1 MESMTEQETRQR
13 QRARFE
19 RLAHVVVEP
28 LHRYLLRR
36 TSADM
41 VEDILSETLLVLW
54 RRIDDVPGLGT
65 GSVSDPPP
73 DPDDVLPW
81 SYGVARGCLSNA
93 RRADGRRLRL
103 VERLIRTQEHS
114 PAGAADHSD
123 LHAALDALA
132 AQDREVLQLWAWEG
146 LAPRQ
151 IAEATGLT
159 SNAVSIRL
167 HRAKKKLAAQLG
179 RKDAERPG
187 HKRDEG
193 RSSQ

>member
-1 MESMTEQETRQR
+1 MTEDEARQR

-19 RLAHVVVEP
+19 GLAHVVVEP

-41 VEDILSETLLVLW
+41 VDDILAETMLVLW
-54 RRIDDVPGLGT
+54 RRIDVVPGLGPAP
-65 GSVSDPPP
+65 GSPP

-81 SYGVARGCLSNA
+81 CYGVARGCLANA

-103 VERLIRTQEHS
+103 VDRLIRMQEQQ
-114 PAGAADHSD
+114 PAGGADHSD
-123 LHAALDALA
+123 LHAALAALGA
-132 AQDREVLQLWAWEG
+132 LDREVVRLWAWEG
-146 LAPRQ
+146 LTPRQ

-167 HRAKKKLAAQLG
+167 HRAKKKLAEQLV
-179 RKDAERPG
+179 RKHDEPSG

-193 RSSQ
+193 RSGQ

>member
-1 MESMTEQETRQR
+1 MESMTEEESRQR

-41 VEDILSETLLVLW
+41 VDDILAEAMLVLW
-54 RRIDDVPGLGT
+54 RRIDDVPGLGSAP
-65 GSVSDPPP
+65 GSLP

-81 SYGVARGCLSNA
+81 CYGVARGCLANA

-103 VERLIRTQEHS
+103 VERLIRTQEQQ
-114 PAGAADHSD
+114 PAGVADHSD
-123 LHAALDALA
+123 LHAALAALGA
-132 AQDREVLQLWAWEG
+132 LDREVVRLWAWEG

-167 HRAKKKLAAQLG
+167 HRAKKKLAEQLR
-179 RKDAERPG
+179 RKHDEPSG

-193 RSSQ
+193 RSGQ

>member
-1 MESMTEQETRQR
+1 M
-13 QRARFE
+13 
-19 RLAHVVVEP
+19 VVEP

-41 VEDILSETLLVLW
+41 VDDILAEAMLVLW
-54 RRIDDVPGLGT
+54 RRIDDVPGLG
-65 GSVSDPPP
+65 SAPASLPDLDPDPDP
-73 DPDDVLPW
+73 DLDPDLDPDDVLPW
-81 SYGVARGCLSNA
+81 CYGVARGCLANA

-103 VERLIRTQEHS
+103 VERLIRTQEEQ
-114 PAGAADHSD
+114 PAGVADHSD
-123 LHAALDALA
+123 LHAALASLGAL
-132 AQDREVLQLWAWEG
+132 DREVVRLWAWEG

-167 HRAKKKLAAQLG
+167 HRAKTKLAEQLR
-179 RKDAERPG
+179 RKHDEPSG

-193 RSSQ
+193 RSGQ

>member
-1 MESMTEQETRQR
+1 MTEEESRQR

-41 VEDILSETLLVLW
+41 VDDILAEAMLVLW
-54 RRIDDVPGLGT
+54 RRIDDVPGLG
-65 GSVSDPPP
+65 SEP
-73 DPDDVLPW
+73 DSLPGPDDVLPW
-81 SYGVARGCLSNA
+81 CYGVARGCLANA
-93 RRADGRRLRL
+93 RRADGRRLRV
-103 VERLIRTQEHS
+103 VERLIRTQEQQS
-114 PAGAADHSD
+114 AEVADYSD
-123 LHAALDALA
+123 LHAALAALGA
-132 AQDREVLQLWAWEG
+132 LDREVVRLWAWEG

-167 HRAKKKLAAQLG
+167 HRAKRKLAEQLR
-179 RKDAERPG
+179 RKHDEPSG
-187 HKRDEG
+187 HKKVEG
-193 RSSQ
+193 RSGQ

>member
-1 MESMTEQETRQR
+1 MTEQEARR
-13 QRARFE
+13 MRRARFE

-36 TSADM
+36 ASADL
-41 VEDILSETLLVLW
+41 VEDILSETMLVLW
-54 RRIDDVPGLGT
+54 RRIDDVPGLGRDSVT
-65 GSVSDPPP
+65 GP

-81 SYGVARGCLSNA
+81 CYGVARGCLANA

-103 VERLIRTQEHS
+103 VERLIRTHERA

-123 LHAALDALA
+123 LYAALDGLTE
-132 AQDREVLQLWAWEG
+132 QEREVVRLWAWEG

-167 HRAKKKLAAQLG
+167 HRAKKRLAAQLG
-179 RKDAERPG
+179 RKEAGRSG
-187 HKRDEG
+187 HRSDEG
-193 RSSQ
+193 RSSR

>member
-1 MESMTEQETRQR
+1 MTEEESRQR

-19 RLAHVVVEP
+19 GLARVVVEP

-41 VEDILSETLLVLW
+41 VDDVLAEAMLVLW
-54 RRIDDVPGLGT
+54 RRIDDVPGLGPAPR
-65 GSVSDPPP
+65 SLP

-81 SYGVARGCLSNA
+81 CYGVARGCLANA

-103 VERLIRTQEHS
+103 VERLMRTQEQQS
-114 PAGAADHSD
+114 AGVADHSE
-123 LHAALDALA
+123 LHAALAALGA
-132 AQDREVLQLWAWEG
+132 VDREVVRLWAWEG
-146 LAPRQ
+146 LAPGQ

-167 HRAKKKLAAQLG
+167 HRAKKKLAEQLR
-179 RKDAERPG
+179 RKHDEPSG
-187 HKRDEG
+187 HKSDEG
-193 RSSQ
+193 RSGQ

>member
-1 MESMTEQETRQR
+1 MTEEESRQR

-41 VEDILSETLLVLW
+41 VDDILAEAMLVLW
-54 RRIDDVPGLGT
+54 RRIDDVPGLRSAP
-65 GSVSDPPP
+65 GSLP

-81 SYGVARGCLSNA
+81 CYGVARGCLANA

-103 VERLIRTQEHS
+103 MERLIRTQEQQ

-123 LHAALDALA
+123 LHAALATLGVL
-132 AQDREVLQLWAWEG
+132 DREVVRLWAWEG

-159 SNAVSIRL
+159 SNAVSMRL
-167 HRAKKKLAAQLG
+167 HRAKKKIAEQLV
-179 RKDAERPG
+179 RKPSEPSG

-193 RSSQ
+193 RSGQ

>member
-1 MESMTEQETRQR
+1 MESMTEQETRR
-13 QRARFE
+13 IRRARFE
-19 RLAHVVVEP
+19 RLAHLAVPP

-36 TSADM
+36 TSADT
-41 VEDILSETLLVLW
+41 VEDILSETMLVLW

-65 GSVSDPPP
+65 GSGP

-81 SYGVARGCLSNA
+81 CYGVARGCLANA

-103 VERLIRTQEHS
+103 VERLIRTQERG

-123 LHAALDALA
+123 LHAALDALGA
-132 AQDREVLQLWAWEG
+132 LDREVVRLWAWEG

-167 HRAKKKLAAQLG
+167 HRAKTKLAAQLG